1 MDATKLLGALL
12 GNNATG
18 GSLAGKVLGGL
29 LKGQGGGGSGAG
41 NILGAILGGGQS
53 QQQSS
58 GAGGLLGS
66 ILGGGS
72 PRQQQQPQGGGGIL
86 GSILGNAAQTHAQK
100 QGHSAGIGDVLGGLL
115 GGSKPEP
122 IPEPPQEA
130 QNAAEILIRAMTNAA
145 KMDGQV
151 DAEEQKNI
159 VGRLGE
165 ISQEEVAFL
174 QKELG
179 SPLDLA
185 GYCREV
191 PSELAPQAYAFSLL
205 AIKLDTNKE
214 AQYLGQLAQGL
225 GLQGEQCN
233 AIHKQLG
240 APEIFS

>member
-1 MDATKLLGALL
+1 
-12 GNNATG
+12 
-18 GSLAGKVLGGL
+18 VLGGL

-41 NILGAILGGGQS
+41 NILGAILGGGG

-72 PRQQQQPQGGGGIL
+72 QRQQQQPQGGGGIL
-86 GSILGNAAQTHAQK
+86 GAILGNAAQTHARK
-100 QGHSAGIGDVLGGLL
+100 EGHTGGLGGMLGGLL
-115 GGSKPEP
+115 GGSEPEP
-122 IPEPPQEA
+122 IPQAPPEA
-130 QNAAEILIRAMTNAA
+130 QDAAEILIRAMTNAA
-145 KMDGQV
+145 KMDGHV

-159 VGRLGE
+159 VGRLGDV
-165 ISQEEVAFL
+165 SQEEVEFL
-174 QKELG
+174 QKELN

-191 PSELAPQAYAFSLL
+191 PKELAPQAYAFSLL
-205 AIKLDTNKE
+205 AIKLDTQKE

-225 GLQGEQCN
+225 GLDAAQCN